1 MVMCREYAEKGE
13 ITEKNAVGLKNRYC
27 FESMK
32 KELKK
37 LNNHFKL
44 LVSDKKLS

>member
-37 LNNHFKL
+37 LNNHFK
-44 LVSDKKLS
+44 